1 MHILRWL
8 FLHPVIFA
16 WVLAILAILLNYGVG
31 GDSKEDTHQ
40 QAESGEM
47 TEQHA
52 DAASDEAHSE
62 GEATSE
68 VETEAKQDTAATEEQ
83 AAPAEE
89 KAVEAAAEQAAP
101 AETKVAEATE
111 AAEQT
116 AETVEDDGKAAT
128 TAAVA
133 AVATAATAVASG
145 EAAAEQAEPAQTAA
159 SADETTQAPSEVTEA
174 AATQAD
180 ATVTQEAPAETSND
194 DLLAAA
200 REAYWSNDFERAAEF
215 YQALLARDDQPGYK
229 GELANVYWKQGNSQ
243 GAVQLYSDIAVWLK
257 DQGRMAELQ
266 NIKVYV
272 DLVDPAVGEKIG
284 ELLK

>member
-16 WVLAILAILLNYGVG
+16 WVLAILAILLNYSVG
-31 GDSKEDTHQ
+31 GDSKEDVHHTEG
-40 QAESGEM
+40 AEM

-52 DAASDEAHSE
+52 DAAPDEAHSE
-62 GEATSE
+62 AAADVEA
-68 VETEAKQDTAATEEQ
+68 EAKQDTAATEEQ

-89 KAVEAAAEQAAP
+89 KASEAAAAEQAAP
-101 AETKVAEATE
+101 AEAKVAEATE
-111 AAEQT
+111 VAEQT
-116 AETVEDDGKAAT
+116 VETAEADGKAAT

-145 EAAAEQAEPAQTAA
+145 EAAAGQAEPAQTAA
-159 SADETTQAPSEVTEA
+159 TADETTQASSEVTET
-174 AATQAD
+174 ATAQAD
-180 ATVTQEAPAETSND
+180 ATVTQDAAPAGTSND

-229 GELANVYWKQGNSQ
+229 GELANVYWKQGDSQ
-243 GAVQLYSDIAVWLK
+243 EAVQLYSDIAVWLK